1 MSKEQTGRPE
11 DRKTGR
17 PEDRKIGRSED
28 RKTGRPK
35 DRGRG
40 MLLRRQKRE
49 TEGAFAE
56 LERDGLVFSQRTSGR
71 FVTEDEEALRQI
83 RRSLSEEIINELCT
97 RLTHLGMDR
106 EEIRAAVDAW
116 ASGNFLS
123 AESEKETK
131 PERELS
137 PENEIKPKES

>member
-1 MSKEQTGRPE
+1 MAESDYVAMCELAPFWNTCRA
-11 DRKTGR
+11 
-17 PEDRKIGRSED
+17 
-28 RKTGRPK
+28 
-35 DRGRG
+35 RGI
-40 MLLRRQKRE
+40 E
-49 TEGAFAE
+49 
-56 LERDGLVFSQRTSGR
+56 
-71 FVTEDEEALRQI
+71 EDEEALRQI